1 MDNSARAGSKP
12 KAAATTKTAKPSP
25 KRAQAPKKHTSAKK
39 APTAKKASTS
49 GAGKSSRW
57 HTAWRISW
65 QLGLV
70 GVLVLGVWM
79 VFLDARVQQQFD
91 GKKWTLPA
99 RVYARPLLLYP
110 GRLLPPAQLQAELE
124 WTDYQSGAVSRPG
137 RYQQQGSRWRIHR
150 RQVNFW
156 DGPQPQAVIELTL
169 VDQRVEQLSV
179 NGKAVPLV
187 RLEPQYVG
195 GIFPSHNEDRELV
208 TLDQVPS
215 DLLAALV
222 VTEDNH
228 FFEHHGISLRGIS
241 RALVA
246 NIQAGG
252 VVQGGSTLTQ
262 QLVKNFFLT
271 SERTLMRK
279 AQEALMAILLE
290 LHHSK
295 AEILQAYLNEVYLGQ
310 AGRRAIHG
318 IGLASR
324 FYFGKPV
331 QELELAEIATLVG
344 LVKGA
349 SYYNPRRHPQRAL
362 ERRNLV
368 LGLMAKQ
375 GLIGQD
381 RYLEVSRQP
390 LRTADS
396 QRVSQREY
404 PAFLERVRKQLQED
418 YRREDLE
425 TEGLNIFTTLD
436 PWIQH
441 ALEVSATTQLDR
453 LEARYPALAGKL
465 ETAAVITS
473 VDGAEIRAM
482 IGGRQAGYFGF
493 NRALDARRSIGSLA
507 KPVVYLAALRSGR
520 YHWGTLVDDSPVQV
534 TGQDG
539 QLWQPQNYDGKSH
552 GLVPMV
558 DALSHSYN
566 QATAR
571 IGMRVGLEQ
580 VARTFNDLGLQQ
592 EVPPYPSVLLG
603 SQELSPLEVAGVYQ
617 TLAARGFVMPLRAV
631 EAVATASGKTLSSYA
646 IHGHQG
652 VAAEQVDWL
661 RYGLEQVVNDGTA
674 KKLLTRFAGPLAGKT
689 GTSDQ
694 QRDAWFAGFDNR
706 HLGVVWVGRDDNQP
720 MPLAGSSAALPI
732 WQQTFAQAGVEPLLP
747 TGLPSVVVDAD
758 GQILEDGCD
767 GRSMPMPISA
777 IKQVPKPCQTVSKP
791 TEGERKG
798 WLDWLF

>member
-1 MDNSARAGSKP
+1 MAAGG
-12 KAAATTKTAKPSP
+12 
-25 KRAQAPKKHTSAKK
+25 AQP
-39 APTAKKASTS
+39 
-49 GAGKSSRW
+49 SRW
-57 HTAWRISW
+57 LVAWRISW
-65 QLGLV
+65 QLGLA
-70 GVLVLGVWM
+70 GLLVLGVWM
-79 VFLDARVQQQFD
+79 VFLDAQVQRQFD

-110 GRLLPPAQLQAELE
+110 GRLLPAEQLRAELE
-124 WTDYQSGAVSRPG
+124 WTDYQPGSVAGPGHYQHNGAI
-137 RYQQQGSRWRIHR
+137 WRIHR

-156 DGPQPQAVIELTL
+156 DGPQPHALIELTL
-169 VDQRVEQLSV
+169 SNQRIERLSV
-179 NGKAVPLV
+179 NGKEVPLV

-195 GIFPSHNEDRELV
+195 GIFPAHNEDRELV

-215 DLLAALV
+215 ELLAALV
-222 VTEDNH
+222 VTEDNG
-228 FFEHHGISLRGIS
+228 FFEHHGISLRGIA
-241 RALVA
+241 RAMVA

-271 SERTLMRK
+271 QERTLTRK
-279 AQEALMAILLE
+279 VQEALMAILLE
-290 LHHSK
+290 LHYSK

-318 IGLASR
+318 VGLASR

-331 QELELAEIATLVG
+331 QELDLAEIATLVG

-349 SYYNPRRHPQRAL
+349 SFYNPKRHPQRAL
-362 ERRNLV
+362 ERRNLI
-368 LGLMAKQ
+368 LTLMAEQ
-375 GLIGQD
+375 GLISQP
-381 RYLEVSRQP
+381 RYLQASQQP
-390 LRTADS
+390 MQTADS

-404 PAFLERVRKQLQED
+404 PAFLELVRKQLRED
-418 YRREDLE
+418 YRSEDLE

-441 ALEVSATTQLDR
+441 ALEVSAATQLDR
-453 LEARYPALAGKL
+453 LETRYPALTGKL
-465 ETAAVITS
+465 ETAALVTS

-493 NRALDARRSIGSLA
+493 NRALDAHRSIGSLA

-520 YHWGTLVDDSPVQV
+520 YHWGTPVDDSPVQV
-534 TGQDG
+534 AGQDG
-539 QLWQPQNYDGKSH
+539 QLWQPQNYDGKNH
-552 GLVPMV
+552 GQVAMV

-571 IGMRVGLEQ
+571 LGMRVGLEQ
-580 VARTFNDLGLQQ
+580 VARTFHDLGLHSQ
-592 EVPPYPSVLLG
+592 VPPYPSVLLG
-603 SQELSPLEVAGVYQ
+603 SLELSPFDVAGVYQ

-631 EAVATASGKTLSSYA
+631 EAVTTGSGRTLSSYA
-646 IHGHQG
+646 IQGHQG
-652 VAAEQVDWL
+652 VSAEQVDWL
-661 RYGLEQVVNDGTA
+661 RYGLEQVVNEGTA
-674 KKLLTRFAGPLAGKT
+674 KQLLTQFSGPLAGKT

-732 WQQTFAQAGVEPLLP
+732 WQQTFAQAGVEPLP
-747 TGLPSVVVDAD
+747 ATGLQPVVVDPQ
-758 GQILEDGCD
+758 GQILEESCE
-767 GRSMPMPISA
+767 GRSLLMPASMMTQAPI
-777 IKQVPKPCQTVSKP
+777 PCQSAGKANSR
-791 TEGERKG
+791 GKKG